1 MRVTLF
7 PIKAKH
13 VLDVL
18 DHQLSRLGRWGS
30 TAALTAMTVM
40 VAVPLHFLVR
50 WAQDLPVKP
59 GSMINMAL
67 EVIVVSG
74 PIIFYA
80 RDKISELKASRRQL
94 RDMSRRLAISVEQAE
109 NANRAKSAF
118 LANMSHEL
126 RTPLNAIM
134 GFSEVMKDQHLGP
147 LNNPRYLSYAGDIHA
162 SGRYLLNIINDIL
175 DLSKI
180 EAGKMSLEAAEDFPL
195 RDALDA
201 SMAMVAPLG
210 EKFGVRLA
218 IDLPP
223 ESLHL
228 LAVERMVRQIM
239 INLVGNS
246 IKFTPAGGSVLV
258 RGQALAGG
266 GYGVSVRDTGVGM
279 TAEEITRALQPFG
292 QVDNHMT
299 TSHKGTGLGL
309 PLAKAMME
317 LHGGTLEVTSAPN
330 EGTTIQLIFPA
341 ARISSQARVAA
352 A

>member
-1 MRVTLF
+1 
-7 PIKAKH
+7 
-13 VLDVL
+13 
-18 DHQLSRLGRWGS
+18 
-30 TAALTAMTVM
+30 
-40 VAVPLHFLVR
+40 
-50 WAQDLPVKP
+50 
-59 GSMINMAL
+59 
-67 EVIVVSG
+67 
-74 PIIFYA
+74 
-80 RDKISELKASRRQL
+80 
-94 RDMSRRLAISVEQAE
+94 
-109 NANRAKSAF
+109 
-118 LANMSHEL
+118 
-126 RTPLNAIM
+126 
-134 GFSEVMKDQHLGP
+134 
-147 LNNPRYLSYAGDIHA
+147 
-162 SGRYLLNIINDIL
+162 
-175 DLSKI
+175 
-180 EAGKMSLEAAEDFPL
+180 
-195 RDALDA
+195 
-201 SMAMVAPLG
+201 
-210 EKFGVRLA
+210 
-218 IDLPP
+218 
-223 ESLHL
+223 
-228 LAVERMVRQIM
+228 MVRQIM